1 MPLVPTQH
9 LVDMAERENF
19 ALPAFNAPHLEF
31 MMWVLEE
38 AEHKRSPVI
47 IQIAPVEYHFLDINA
62 LAEGLKALSY
72 RFSIPFS
79 LHLDHAHSYKE
90 VVEAI
95 QSGFSSVMIDASRHP
110 FEHNV
115 KLTRQ
120 VADTAHLVNLMV
132 EGEIGRVGGLEGDES
147 WEVEGDE
154 EDYFTSSREGLRF
167 VRETGVDLLA
177 VAVGT
182 RHGVY
187 TSGPPSLHFDRIR
200 EIREATGKPL
210 VLHGGSGTPVY
221 QLQQASNFGVRKVNF
236 STTLRVAYLR
246 GFNEYYAAHPQEV
259 FLPKMMREAS
269 PMVKVTISECL
280 TSVNSEGKA

>member
-1 MPLVPTQH
+1 MQH
-9 LVDMAERENF
+9 LVEIAERGNF

-38 AEHKRSPVI
+38 AEQKRSPVI
-47 IQIAPVEYHFLDINA
+47 IQIAPVEHHFLDINA

-79 LHLDHAHSYKE
+79 LHLDHAHHYGE
-90 VVEAI
+90 IVEAI

-115 KLTRQ
+115 TLTRQ
-120 VADTAHLVNLMV
+120 VVETAHLVHLMV
-132 EGEIGRVGGLEGDES
+132 EGEIGRVGGLEGDEI
-147 WEVEGDE
+147 WEAE
-154 EDYFTSSREGLRF
+154 EDAEDSFTSGREAEMF
-167 VRETGVDLLA
+167 VRETGVDMLA

-187 TSGPPSLHFDRIR
+187 TSGPPSLRFDRIR
-200 EIREATGKPL
+200 EIRERTGKPL
-210 VLHGGSGTPVY
+210 VLHGGSGTPVQ
-221 QLQQASNFGVRKVNF
+221 QLQQASSLGVRKVNF
-236 STTLRVAYLR
+236 STTLRVAFLR
-246 GFNEYYAAHPQEV
+246 GFHDYLAAHPEEI

-269 PMVKVTISECL
+269 PVVKESIFECL
-280 TSVNSEGKA
+280 TSVNAEGKA